1 MNLEIVIENSTA
13 EISSCIQTREANEE
27 EKEEISKDLEALLNT
42 REGFKCLRCIHIYR
56 IRKLFLNFKQDL

>member
-42 REGFKCLRCIHIYR
+42 REGFECSKMRSYLSYSKI
-56 IRKLFLNFKQDL
+56 LSES

>member
-13 EISSCIQTREANEE
+13 EIEISSCIQTREANEE

-42 REGFKCLRCIHIYR
+42 REGFECSKMHSYLSYS
-56 IRKLFLNFKQDL
+56 KTLSEF